1 MDLHSIERAADSFQ
15 QPVTAAQIQALCRRS
30 LGADVR
36 VTAATEIGVGTYNS
50 TYRLDL
56 EREAPVVL
64 RIAPTPAR
72 QSPADRD
79 AMRNEYAAAPFL
91 APLGL
96 LVPRILAGAA
106 AEVRG
111 AAAVAETFSGRAQA
125 ARLALIDR
133 AAGAAWLV
141 GGQLKVVFDFTIIDG
156 RVTAIELLAD
166 PAVLHE
172 FDVELLPSAR

>member
-1 MDLHSIERAADSFQ
+1 MDLHSTERAADSFQ
-15 QPVTAAQIQALCRRS
+15 QPVTAAEIRALCRRS

-56 EREAPVVL
+56 ERLDLEREAPVVL

-72 QSPADRD
+72 QSPAARD

-96 LVPRILAGAA
+96 LVPRILAADF
-106 AEVRG
+106 
-111 AAAVAETFSGRAQA
+111 THQ
-125 ARLALIDR
+125 LIDR
-133 AAGAAWLV
+133 DYMV
-141 GGQLKVVFDFTIIDG
+141 QT
-156 RVTAIELLAD
+156 LLAGV
-166 PAVLHE
+166 PASTGLTVIP
-172 FDVELLPSAR
+172 FS